1 MDQCSILVAFTG
13 NLNKKIYNV
22 NFKENIKLQIWKDFT
37 NCKSINCL
45 HSDVSCQMM
54 SPRKFR
60 PILYMIHVWGVFL
73 CFFLHLKKM
82 LLKEMVLKIK
92 PNQKWTCMK
101 PQLMLSWLTDYNQ
114 RLRGVA
120 IAVMPST
127 PHSWKTEIVVYWI

>member
-1 MDQCSILVAFTG
+1 
-13 NLNKKIYNV
+13 
-22 NFKENIKLQIWKDFT
+22 
-37 NCKSINCL
+37 
-45 HSDVSCQMM
+45 
-54 SPRKFR
+54 
-60 PILYMIHVWGVFL
+60 
-73 CFFLHLKKM
+73 M

-127 PHSWKTEIVVYWI
+127 PHS